1 MTEPNTR
8 ILLVDDH
15 RLFSEVIRSTLEGMG
30 MDVLPV
36 TTTGSEGLDV
46 ARRERPD
53 IVLVDIGLPDQS
65 GLMVGKKIL
74 EEMPDTKVVA
84 VTSLIDPRAVAE
96 AVRLGFRGY
105 VTKHTPVNQFVSSI
119 QAVLDG
125 NVVMPKQ
132 LARAAAGDRSPE
144 EQQADILVKQL
155 TDREREVLQL
165 LAEGS
170 SGTQIAQ
177 RLGVSPNTVRTHVQS
192 ILTKLQVHSRL
203 EAAAFAVRHGLIK
216 TPGDRH
222 SS

>member
-1 MTEPNTR
+1 VTEPNTR

-36 TTTGSEGLDV
+36 ATTGSEGLDV

-53 IVLVDIGLPDQS
+53 IVLVDIGLPDES
-65 GLMVGKKIL
+65 GLVVGEKIL

-105 VTKHTPVNQFVSSI
+105 VTKDTPVNQFVSSI

-144 EQQADILVKQL
+144 EQHAAMLVKQL

-170 SGTQIAQ
+170 RGTQIAE
-177 RLGVSPNTVRTHVQS
+177 RLGISPNTVRTHVQS

-216 TPGDRH
+216 TPGERRP
-222 SS
+222 S

>member
-1 MTEPNTR
+1 VTEPNTR

-53 IVLVDIGLPDQS
+53 IVLVDIGLPDES

-203 EAAAFAVRHGLIK
+203 EAAAFAVRHGLARK
-216 TPGDRH
+216 PRERPPA
-222 SS
+222 